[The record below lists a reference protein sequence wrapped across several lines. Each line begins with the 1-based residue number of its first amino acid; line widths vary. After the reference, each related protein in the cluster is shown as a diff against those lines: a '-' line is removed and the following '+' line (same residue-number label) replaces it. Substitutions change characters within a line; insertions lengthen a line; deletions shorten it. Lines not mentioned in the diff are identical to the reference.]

1 MDSFQAAL
9 FGGNADCIEID
20 VSMTKCGRL
29 VALHDRDLSTLLN
42 QPHNRFL
49 MQSSSFPH
57 SSSSAAAA
65 ASTRKSLLF
74 RWPWRLKS
82 SSLGDMPSYAS
93 GDFTWE
99 KIKQLQWKPLGSK
112 IISLHQALTAAAAA
126 PRDVSITLD
135 VKVREGVDEEREAQV
150 MAQAVVDVLH
160 ASGYY
165 QSHRMDKILIWSKSD
180 AVAAA
185 VKSIDEGL
193 RVGLVV
199 VNDTV
204 AVRASGKDDAF
215 RQSSIG
221 AEVAGVRFLLFYLYH

>member
-42 QPHNRFL
+42 QPHNMLL

-57 SSSSAAAA
+57 SSSSAD
-65 ASTRKSLLF
+65 STRKSLLF
-74 RWPWRLKS
+74 RRPWRLKS
-82 SSLGDMPSYAS
+82 SSSSLGDLPSYAS

-99 KIKQLQWKPLGSK
+99 QIKQLQWKPLGSK

-150 MAQAVVDVLH
+150 MAQAVVDALH

-165 QSHRMDKILIWSKSD
+165 ESHRMDKILIWSKSD